1 MPNINHMGKYV
12 HCDGLA
18 KKTGTEIGLQ
28 IPVFPVSGDNPLQQS
43 LCIEQS
49 ESANQHFPSEVSSI
63 VLNNEQIVGMLL

>member
-28 IPVFPVSGDNPLQQS
+28 IPVFCVSGDNPLQQS
-43 LCIEQS
+43 LCIEQRQ
-49 ESANQHFPSEVSSI
+49 SANQAISI
-63 VLNNEQIVGMLL
+63 SLLR